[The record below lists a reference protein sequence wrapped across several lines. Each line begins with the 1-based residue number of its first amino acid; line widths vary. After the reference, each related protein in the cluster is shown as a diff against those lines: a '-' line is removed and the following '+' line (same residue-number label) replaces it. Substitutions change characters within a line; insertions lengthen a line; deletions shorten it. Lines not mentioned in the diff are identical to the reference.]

1 MATETKTKKHRSSQS
16 TPDHYVLRVELMGI
30 QPSIWRRIHLD
41 GRTRLDALHHIL
53 QAAMGWSDSHLHKFE
68 IRGKHYGVPDPEFT
82 DPGWE
87 VLDEKK
93 YRLNQLLAEGDTCDY
108 LYDFGDSWMH
118 HITVEAIKEVK
129 PTPSDGGFAWV
140 EVGERACPPDDAG
153 GSGGYQDFLDRLN
166 DDRLRRRNQVLPG
179 VGRTG
184 FRSGALRS
192 SGRECHH
199 QSHALEPLDQDRPLI
214 GSQPSQTRPALV
226 SVPQGNHF
234 PHAVGLACDLDR
246 VPDDEQQAL
255 GRELDL
261 IIAGERQAI
270 EHRFVGCAEAALDD

>member
-1 MATETKTKKHRSSQS
+1 MATQTKTKKHRSSQS

-93 YRLNQLLAEGDTCDY
+93 YRLNQLLAEGNTCDY

-118 HITVEAIKEVK
+118 RITVETIKDVK
-129 PTPSDGGFAWV
+129 PSPSDGGFAWV
-140 EVGERACPPDDAG
+140 EAGERACPPDDAG
-153 GSGGYQDFLDRLN
+153 GSGGYQAFLDQLE
-166 DDRLRRRNQVLPG
+166 DDPYGDETKAFQEWAG
-179 VGRTG
+179 
-184 FRSGALRS
+184 
-192 SGRECHH
+192 
-199 QSHALEPLDQDRPLI
+199 LDFDPER
-214 GSQPSQTRPALV
+214 
-226 SVPQGNHF
+226 F
-234 PHAVGLACDLDR
+234 D
-246 VPDDEQQAL
+246 
-255 GRELDL
+255 
-261 IIAGERQAI
+261 RQAVNATI
-270 EHRFVGCAEAALDD
+270 SRMLWNRWIKIGP

>member
-1 MATETKTKKHRSSQS
+1 MATQTKTKKHRSSQS
-16 TPDHYVLRVELMGI
+16 TPDHYVLHVELMGI

-93 YRLNQLLAEGDTCDY
+93 YRLNQLLAEGDSCDY
-108 LYDFGDSWMH
+108 LYDFGDGWLH
-118 HITVEAIKEVK
+118 RITVEAIKDVK

-153 GSGGYQDFLDRLN
+153 GPGGYQDFLDRL
-166 DDRLRRRNQVLPG
+166 DDDPYGDETKAVQ
-179 VGRTG
+179 
-184 FRSGALRS
+184 
-192 SGRECHH
+192 EW
-199 QSHALEPLDQDRPLI
+199 
-214 GSQPSQTRPALV
+214 
-226 SVPQGNHF
+226 
-234 PHAVGLACDLDR
+234 VGLDFDPER
-246 VPDDEQQAL
+246 FD
-255 GRELDL
+255 
-261 IIAGERQAI
+261 RQAVNATI
-270 EHRFVGCAEAALDD
+270 SRMLWNRWIKIGP